1 MLILGCDIGTGF
13 TKAVVLQD
21 GEFVCGTRVETRAR
35 PNQAMEQAMEQITA
49 EKGFKVDD
57 FDDIVVTGWGQGKA
71 SAKHET
77 FKTAATINCLARA
90 AVWAKPACRSV
101 LCMGTQQS
109 VALSVN
115 DKGKVLRY
123 MMNDKCASGAGM
135 FLQVILEALG
145 CSVDECAKIAGSA
158 DKKLSMSSQ
167 CAVFAESEVVSLIN
181 DGESP
186 ANIVSAILESL
197 SKNLASLC
205 KKVNAKDALVL
216 GGGLANNERIFE
228 LLQGG
233 LRKKLHVFQPKP
245 DFIAAVGAA
254 LSANGGAR

>member
-1 MLILGCDIGTGF
+1 MILGCDIGTGF

-21 GEFVCGTRVETRAR
+21 GEFVFGTRIETQAR
-35 PNQAMEQAMEQITA
+35 PDRAMELAMENITA
-49 EKGFKVDD
+49 EKGIKADD

-71 SAKHET
+71 SAKCET
-77 FKTAATINCLARA
+77 YKTAAMIKCLARA
-90 AVWAKPACRSV
+90 AIWAEPACRSV

-145 CSVDECAKIAGSA
+145 CSVEECAEIAGSA

-181 DGESP
+181 DGESS
-186 ANIVSAILESL
+186 ANIVSAILDSL
-197 SKNLASLC
+197 SKNVASLC
-205 KKVNAKDALVL
+205 KKVNARDALVL
-216 GGGLANNERIFE
+216 GGGLANNARIFE

-233 LRKKLHVFQPKP
+233 LRKKLYVFRPEP
-245 DFIAAVGAA
+245 DLIAAVGAA
-254 LSANGGAR
+254 LSANGGTT

>member
-1 MLILGCDIGTGF
+1 
-13 TKAVVLQD
+13 
-21 GEFVCGTRVETRAR
+21 
-35 PNQAMEQAMEQITA
+35 
-49 EKGFKVDD
+49 
-57 FDDIVVTGWGQGKA
+57 
-71 SAKHET
+71 
-77 FKTAATINCLARA
+77 
-90 AVWAKPACRSV
+90 
-101 LCMGTQQS
+101 MGTQQS
-109 VALSVN
+109 VAISVN

-145 CSVDECAKIAGSA
+145 CSVDECAGIAGSA
-158 DKKLSMSSQ
+158 DKKLSMSTQ

-216 GGGLANNERIFE
+216 GGGLANNDKIFE

-233 LRKKLHVFQPKP
+233 LRKKLHVFQPEP
-245 DFIAAVGAA
+245 DLIAAVGAA
-254 LSANGGAR
+254 LSANGGAT

>member
-1 MLILGCDIGTGF
+1 MAQMVLGCDIGTGF

-21 GEFVCGTRVETRAR
+21 GEFVYGTRVETQAR
-35 PNQAMEQAMEQITA
+35 PNRAMEQAIENITA
-49 EKGFKVDD
+49 DKGFKPDD

-71 SAKHET
+71 SAKY
-77 FKTAATINCLARA
+77 KTAATIKCLARA
-90 AVWAKPACRSV
+90 AVWAEPSCRSV

-109 VALSVN
+109 AALSVN
-115 DKGKVLRY
+115 DKGRVLRY

-135 FLQVILEALG
+135 FLQVILQALG
-145 CSVDECAKIAGSA
+145 CSVEECAEIAGSA

-181 DGESP
+181 DGESV
-186 ANIVSAILESL
+186 ANIVSAILDSL
-197 SKNLASLC
+197 SKNIASLC

-233 LRKKLHVFQPKP
+233 LRKKLHVFRPEP
-245 DFIAAVGAA
+245 DLIAAVGAA
-254 LSANGGAR
+254 LSSNGGTS